1 MWKDLSRCFMKCI
14 NTYLMSIN
22 SKMSSLKLSFAS
34 KYLGGIFLLFSVLVC
49 FFPKSTTISGEYPKQ
64 EADPNLDICVKNTVV
79 SKNNISVGVPCYF
92 LT

>member
-1 MWKDLSRCFMKCI
+1 MKCI

-34 KYLGGIFLLFSVLVC
+34 KYLGGKFLLLVC

-64 EADPNLDICVKNTVV
+64 EADPNLDICIKNTMV
-79 SKNNISVGVPCYF
+79 SKNNISVGVSCYF